1 MDSEKRKRKI
11 ELMSQLLR
19 DSEFKHKT
27 KIVPSYKIRNSLLTP
42 FEKFKRTLNPFWKRK
57 IDEKTTRMTEDE
69 AINEIINEKDE
80 QTRDAIE
87 AAKSRPK
94 IVYVK
99 STPKIKEKKEKIGK
113 IGKNEKQ
120 NFSEQNFE
128 GYENVVGIGRKT
140 KSKINTMKRKT
151 KKR

>member
-11 ELMSQLLR
+11 ELMSQYIR

-27 KIVPSYKIRNSLLTP
+27 KKVPYYEIRNLTLTP
-42 FEKFKRTLNPFWKRK
+42 FEKFKRKLNQFWKRK

-128 GYENVVGIGRKT
+128 GYENVVGIGRK
-140 KSKINTMKRKT
+140 SKGKIQGKKRKT